1 MNNRV
6 LNGMKSC
13 GSTTLLER
21 NIFQLRFTN
30 QYKYLQ
36 VWLKWCVDFKET
48 HKFAEKLSI
57 KKMAESKRGLMMFRP
72 FFEKLRKRFS
82 SSAHSLS
89 PTLSQSTF
97 DEDMSV
103 GKAVPGDVKE
113 GFFAVSAGEGKE
125 TQRFVIEL
133 DHLTNP
139 EFLCLLD
146 QARDEYGSHQKGVL
160 SLPCQP
166 HELEEILEH
175 GKENNVCNES

>member
-1 MNNRV
+1 
-6 LNGMKSC
+6 
-13 GSTTLLER
+13 
-21 NIFQLRFTN
+21 
-30 QYKYLQ
+30 
-36 VWLKWCVDFKET
+36 
-48 HKFAEKLSI
+48 
-57 KKMAESKRGLMMFRP
+57 MMFLP

-82 SSAHSLS
+82 SSAYGSS
-89 PTLSQSTF
+89 PTLNQSNF

-113 GFFAVSAGEGKE
+113 GFFAVSTGEGDE

-133 DHLTNP
+133 GHLTNP

-146 QARDEYGSHQKGVL
+146 QSQVEYGTHQKGVL

-175 GKENNVCNES
+175 SRENNVCTESWDTCNATILESYQEEKYKISS